1 MSIVVVKDEI
11 AERLDDLA
19 DLAAIWAAR
28 RADDRPAPMIR
39 EALLR
44 ACGELADYADFER
57 QVQQASLVKTAA
69 DGNPVIGGVGSP
81 KQLELALEPLE
92 DPTVEWPRVPGI
104 RGWVKGEK
112 YGG

>member
-1 MSIVVVKDEI
+1 MSIKITKDEV

-69 DGNPVIGGVGSP
+69 DGNPIIGGVGSP
-81 KQLELALEPLE
+81 KQPELELEPLE
-92 DPTVEWPRVPGI
+92 PPSKWPELQGV